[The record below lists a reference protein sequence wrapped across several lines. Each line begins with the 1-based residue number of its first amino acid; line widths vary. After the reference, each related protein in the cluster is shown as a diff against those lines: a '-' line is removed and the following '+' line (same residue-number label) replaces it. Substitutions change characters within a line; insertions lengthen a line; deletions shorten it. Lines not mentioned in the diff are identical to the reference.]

1 MCSGRAIG
9 TSQRNRLL
17 SSQPEVRLTGKVMPD
32 DDWPREMERYLAH
45 FNRAGKRPT
54 IRFTERA
61 QPSPI
66 WTPALDMYET
76 DDAVVVLLELSG
88 VDADQTDVHVEPH
101 RLTVSGVRREQHG
114 PYAPDERRSY
124 HALEIPYGRFE
135 RSVHL
140 PGGIDT
146 DAAQA
151 SYRDGLLEIRLPK
164 RMAHQVPVNLERQA
178 PAS

>member
-1 MCSGRAIG
+1 MGCSPAEPTVNSKGNG
-9 TSQRNRLL
+9 
-17 SSQPEVRLTGKVMPD
+17 MPD
-32 DDWPREMERYLAH
+32 EDWPREMERYLAH

-54 IRFTERA
+54 IRFTDRA

-76 DDAVVVLLELSG
+76 DDAVVLLLELSG
-88 VDADQTDVHVEPH
+88 VEADQTDVHVEPH

-135 RSVHL
+135 RSIHL
-140 PGGIDT
+140 PAGIDT
-146 DAAQA
+146 EAAQA
-151 SYRDGLLEIRLPK
+151 NYRDGLLEIRLPK
-164 RMAHQVPVNLERQA
+164 RVARQVRVNLEA
-178 PAS
+178 PGS